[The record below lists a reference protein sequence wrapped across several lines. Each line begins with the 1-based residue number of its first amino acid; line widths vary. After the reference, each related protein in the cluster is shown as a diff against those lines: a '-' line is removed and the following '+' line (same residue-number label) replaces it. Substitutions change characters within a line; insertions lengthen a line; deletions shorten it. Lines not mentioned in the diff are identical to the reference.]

1 MDKAFLSK
9 VLKLIDSGLTILEK
23 KKITKYDLLEFKI
36 DVYNTLKEEPESL
49 KMFMECIKK
58 LEKNKGDI
66 HYIIGKNSLGTNI
79 SSRKSSSRKSSSRR
93 RSSRSKSLAT
103 NSSSSRRINSILVKS
118 KSLAR
123 GLRRRTRRSGRSGR
137 ARGNSNDVC
146 DEDNMCSVCWN
157 NITTQD
163 IRISHNT
170 DACRHTFHRRCVTGW
185 WTADTSKNNT
195 CPKCN
200 IIPENVWITEN
211 PPVRFARVSEHAINN
226 EVPEDIQNI
235 SHDRLRALAEY
246 VVDHERNLFERMNP
260 EDRRLYELIIN
271 QYQNTEIGE
280 RFERAMVF
288 HMNTRIIQHNA
299 RAPYINIIIFVL
311 FLIMANKIESWLGR
325 G

>member
-1 MDKAFLSK
+1 
-9 VLKLIDSGLTILEK
+9 
-23 KKITKYDLLEFKI
+23 
-36 DVYNTLKEEPESL
+36 
-49 KMFMECIKK
+49 
-58 LEKNKGDI
+58 
-66 HYIIGKNSLGTNI
+66 
-79 SSRKSSSRKSSSRR
+79 
-93 RSSRSKSLAT
+93 
-103 NSSSSRRINSILVKS
+103 
-118 KSLAR
+118 
-123 GLRRRTRRSGRSGR
+123 
-137 ARGNSNDVC
+137 
-146 DEDNMCSVCWN
+146 MCSVCWK

-163 IRISHNT
+163 IRISHNAG
-170 DACRHTFHRRCVTGW
+170 ACRHTFHRRCVTGW

-226 EVPEDIQNI
+226 EVPENIQNI

-311 FLIMANKIESWLGR
+311 FLIMANKIEAWLGR